1 MKFAHKV
8 NNVDGGNQVV
18 TVTVADGKALVKVS
32 RIPTGKAKE
41 LGISQKQVV
50 ALVKKHH
57 EDTMKA
63 EANV

>member
-32 RIPTGKAKE
+32 LIPTGKAKG

-50 ALVKKHH
+50 ALVMKHH
-57 EDTMKA
+57 EETMKA